1 MKNNKVLCKPFAK
14 ESYTMELMQKFVLPT
29 GEQFDT
35 KAEAQAFLRQP
46 KILAALVIVTGNN
59 KDLAD
64 WLLANQ
70 DTVEGAFESG
80 TIKRVTKA
88 EAKKLG
94 KAIDA
99 LKLIENQPELR
110 FLIDNAE
117 AVRESFRWPSVKRMT
132 EEEKALAARNT
143 LLAAT
148 ENNEELVTWIL
159 GQKDQILASYEAG
172 VEKRAVNPKAT
183 EALAAYRLKQAEEK
197 AAKAAAE
204 AAE

>member
-1 MKNNKVLCKPFAK
+1 M
-14 ESYTMELMQKFVLPT
+14 TELVQKFVLPT

-35 KAEAQAFLRQP
+35 KAEALAFLRQP

-59 KDLAD
+59 KDLAE
-64 WLLANQ
+64 WLLENQ

-99 LKLIENQPELR
+99 LKLVENQPDLK
-110 FLIDNAE
+110 FLIENAE

-132 EEEKALAARNT
+132 DEEKALAARNT

-183 EALAAYRLKQAEEK
+183 EALAAYRAQKAKEK
-197 AAKAAAE
+197 ADKEAAAQ
-204 AAE
+204 

>member
-1 MKNNKVLCKPFAK
+1 M
-14 ESYTMELMQKFVLPT
+14 TELMQKFVLPS

-35 KAEAQAFLRQP
+35 KAEAQAFLRKP

-64 WLLANQ
+64 WLLENQ

-94 KAIDA
+94 KAVDA
-99 LKLIENQPELR
+99 LKLVENQPDLK
-110 FLIDNAE
+110 FLIENAE

-148 ENNEELVTWIL
+148 DGNEELVTWTL
-159 GQKDQILASYEAG
+159 GQKDQILAAYQAG

-183 EALAAYRLKQAEEK
+183 EALAAYRAKQAEEK
-197 AAKAAAE
+197 AAREAAAAE
-204 AAE
+204 AAQ